1 MPDPHLRADTDV
13 IVGIDAVTICGTDL
27 HILKGDVPEVE
38 KGRVLGHRGSRAGVL
53 HGRMRYLPLLS
64 RGQVWAVHAR
74 RRLGT
79 GAHHR
84 RCPGRVRACPY
95 GDLSLRQIPSDV
107 SDEAAVLLA
116 DILPTSYEV
125 GVLAGQ
131 VNPATSW

>member
-1 MPDPHLRADTDV
+1 
-13 IVGIDAVTICGTDL
+13 
-27 HILKGDVPEVE
+27 
-38 KGRVLGHRGSRAGVL
+38 
-53 HGRMRYLPLLS
+53 MRYLPLLS